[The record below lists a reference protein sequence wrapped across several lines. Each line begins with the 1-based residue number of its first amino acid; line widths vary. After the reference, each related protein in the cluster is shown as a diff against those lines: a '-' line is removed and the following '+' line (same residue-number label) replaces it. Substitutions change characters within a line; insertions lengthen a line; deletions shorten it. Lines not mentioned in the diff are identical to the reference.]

1 MNNPLLEA
9 MAWCDGRREL
19 RSLSLEPIGND
30 WAEMV
35 ASVVARRR
43 QLLSGRAG
51 AQSGR
56 LLAFFPDETC
66 CCGGSTVET
75 NGYFDYDNVPP
86 WDTWVRFTI
95 QERGPMLV
103 AWVPEEWIKL
113 VERGIWANPEKSL
126 EWFDGP
132 L

>member
-1 MNNPLLEA
+1 MNDPMLEA

-19 RSLSLEPIGND
+19 RSPELEPVGSD

-35 ASVVARRR
+35 ASVVAKRR
-43 QLLSGRAG
+43 QLLPGRLG

-56 LLAFFPDETC
+56 LLAFFPDETLS
-66 CCGGSTVET
+66 CGGASVLTQ
-75 NGYFDYDNVPP
+75 GYFDYENSPP
-86 WDTWVRFTI
+86 WDTWVSFTI
-95 QERGPMLV
+95 QERGTRLL
-103 AWVPEEWIKL
+103 AWVPEEWIRL
-113 VERGIWANPEKSL
+113 VERGIWANPEKCL